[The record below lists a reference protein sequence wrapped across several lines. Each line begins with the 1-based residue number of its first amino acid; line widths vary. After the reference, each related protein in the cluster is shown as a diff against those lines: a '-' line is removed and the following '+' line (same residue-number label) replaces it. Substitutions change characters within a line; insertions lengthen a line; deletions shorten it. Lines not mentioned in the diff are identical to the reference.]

1 MTDKPQG
8 DKPEIRYVNL
18 YEPEAKIYTR
28 KISGFLPAAAPLLG
42 NTAGRTLRFTALIS
56 IDGRPAVWLDMAHQK
71 FHFYL

>member
-28 KISGFLPAAAPLLG
+28 KISGFYQRLRRYSGIPLVALFVLLPW
-42 NTAGRTLRFTALIS
+42 IS